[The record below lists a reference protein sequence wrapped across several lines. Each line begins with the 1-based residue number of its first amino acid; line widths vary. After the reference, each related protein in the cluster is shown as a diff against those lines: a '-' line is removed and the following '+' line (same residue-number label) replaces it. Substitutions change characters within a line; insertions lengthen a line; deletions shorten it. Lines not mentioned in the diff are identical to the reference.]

1 MEKEYLTSLI
11 SRDLNDLRQLV
22 DGFLQMSSYPEPLVQ
37 MAAEKA
43 KELSDNLLKLNELNA
58 VQEESAPMPTT
69 PAVDESSNEPD
80 VTVELVFEDDFE
92 EEEELTSKTEEVVA
106 VPEEVVVESVPDKVE
121 EEPVQKESGE
131 TLFAKLLTDNVA
143 NTVGQMPI
151 DDLSKAISLVD
162 RFRFIRELFGGNG
175 ELMNTTIDDLNRCDT
190 VAKANDY
197 LVAHFPHWDTD
208 NEAVAAF
215 LSIVSRKY
223 L

>member
-43 KELSDNLLKLNELNA
+43 KELSDNLLKLNA
-58 VQEESAPMPTT
+58 VQEESAPMSTT
-69 PAVDESSNEPD
+69 PAVDGSSNEPD

-92 EEEELTSKTEEVVA
+92 EEEELASKTEDEVA
-106 VPEEVVVESVPDKVE
+106 VSEEVVVESVPDKVE
-121 EEPVQKESGE
+121 EEPVQTESGE

-175 ELMNTTIDDLNRCDT
+175 ELMNTTIDDLNCCDT